1 MGLRFLGLW
10 EFCATCLADRLGA
23 CRNPSARK
31 RLVLAIAAL
40 MLALGLSAALMPVVV
55 AVVAFLRGLLK

>member
-1 MGLRFLGLW
+1 M
-10 EFCATCLADRLGA
+10 
-23 CRNPSARK
+23 
-31 RLVLAIAAL
+31 LAIAAL